1 MAESSFA
8 ETQLKKYGWSRGKG
22 LGKNLEGRS
31 KAITVKQKKDSAGVR
46 SINCLSKVLVA
57 KDMPNS
63 FEQYDLIAWSW
74 VL

>member
-1 MAESSFA
+1 MAETSFA

-46 SINCLSKVLVA
+46 SINCLSKVLLG
-57 KDMPNS
+57 S
-63 FEQYDLIAWSW
+63 ELI
-74 VL
+74 